1 MHSTVVNGIDI
12 PKGLTIQVDAVGL
25 HRDPELWGPVDVDLF
40 YPERCSFDFYF
51 YFFEVFIIKIYFKVF
66 KR

>member
-25 HRDPELWGPVDVDLF
+25 HRDSELWGPVDVDLF
-40 YPERCSFDFYF
+40 YPERYIALI
-51 YFFEVFIIKIYFKVF
+51 FFFKF
-66 KR
+66 LYD